1 MNDAIFVFI
10 EDSFRHIHVFVWVLE
25 FENETEG
32 KGIAESCER
41 LAFFI

>member
-1 MNDAIFVFI
+1 MRLFLFLLKTVSDIF
-10 EDSFRHIHVFVWVLE
+10 HVFVWFLE

>member
-1 MNDAIFVFI
+1 MMLFLFLLKTVSDIF
-10 EDSFRHIHVFVWVLE
+10 HVFLVWFLE